1 MVEILVRREFGGWR
15 LRSNSYKEI
24 SRRPELPGDGRP
36 IGPVELRHLMRYE
49 VDAARGWT
57 GMEAAYIRESPPFD
71 VEMPANT
78 HHFLAL
84 IIRPSD
90 EVHVR
95 FDGLERHTPFPPRS
109 ILLIPAGNPVRA
121 RASGC
126 KELLDISLDPALVAR
141 IAVEAFDLDPAR
153 VTIPP
158 INGVNLPHLRAAMQ
172 AVGAELTAGG
182 PGGSLTAESLANVLA
197 VQLIRHSL
205 APRPPK
211 LRNYGALSR
220 ARLRAAVEYIEEHL
234 ESSIT
239 LEEVAAVAH
248 LSVFHFARQFKETVG
263 TPPHQYVIARRV
275 KRAEQLLR
283 PETDLPLAQ
292 IAALSG
298 FSDQSQFSH
307 HFKRIVGVPPGQF
320 RRTARIA

>member
-1 MVEILVRREFGGWR
+1 LGEQVDASDSWSWS
-15 LRSNSYKEI
+15 RSSGHEAKALMGPKLAEHR
-24 SRRPELPGDGRP
+24 SL
-36 IGPVELRHLMRYE
+36 IGPLELRERIGFE
-49 VDAARGWT
+49 VRAARGWA
-57 GMEAAYIRESPPFD
+57 GMETAYIRESPPYD
-71 VEMPANT
+71 VELPPNT

-84 IIRPSD
+84 IVRPAD
-90 EVHVR
+90 EAYNL

-109 ILLIPAGNPVRA
+109 ILLVPAGTPARM
-121 RASGC
+121 RASGS

-141 IAVEAFDLDPAR
+141 VAVEAFDLDPAR

-158 INGVNLPHLRAAMQ
+158 LNGVILPHLRAAML
-172 AVGAELTAGG
+172 AVGVELTAGG
-182 PGGSLTAESLANVLA
+182 PGGSLAAESLANVLA

-211 LRNYGALSR
+211 LRNYGALSL
-220 ARLRAAVEYIEEHL
+220 ARLRAVVEYIEEHL
-234 ESSIT
+234 GSGIT
-239 LEEVAAVAH
+239 LEQVAAVAH

-275 KRAEQLLR
+275 KRAEQLMR
-283 PETDLPLAQ
+283 PEADFSLAQ
-292 IAALSG
+292 IAALVG

-307 HFKRIVGVPPGQF
+307 HFKRIIGVPPGQF